1 MQTYVSFPHYLF
13 RDNKKLGYNRGFDTL
28 AKARKYVNNLRS
40 KAPYVRPLTQIRKI
54 KQPGTRKAVYAV
66 YSTWY

>member
-1 MQTYVSFPHYLF
+1 MRTYTHLPHYLF

-28 AKARKYVNNLRS
+28 AKARKFAKSLKDRIYG
-40 KAPYVRPLTQIRKI
+40 KPLTQIRKV
-54 KQPGTRKAVYAV
+54 KLPGSRKAQYAV